1 MNTTDPN
8 TTLRPFCPHDYEAF
22 AGVTSDH
29 PQIANSRPDQDH
41 WVVILDGARIALYDE
56 EQQEHAR
63 TYPDDCL
70 SEEAAEMM
78 LDDLATGARTDSVCA
93 AYRLTRTTQDEPTNA
108 NNWTIAERFRADTA
122 AACMASHFARGPV
135 FKENLTTLANDA
147 VLAADA
153 LIAALA
159 R

>member
-1 MNTTDPN
+1 MKDDNTD
-8 TTLRPFCPHDYEAF
+8 LRPFCPHDYEAF
-22 AGVTSDH
+22 AGVTSDN
-29 PQIANSRPDQDH
+29 PRIANSSPDQSN
-41 WVVILDGARIALYDE
+41 WVVILDGDRIALYDE

-63 TYPDDCL
+63 TFPDDCL
-70 SEEAAEMM
+70 SEEVAEMM

-93 AYRLTRTTQDEPTNA
+93 AYRLTRTTQDAPTNA

-122 AACMASHFARGPV
+122 AACLAATFARGPV
-135 FKENLTTLANDA
+135 FKENLTTHANDA
-147 VLAADA
+147 VKAADA